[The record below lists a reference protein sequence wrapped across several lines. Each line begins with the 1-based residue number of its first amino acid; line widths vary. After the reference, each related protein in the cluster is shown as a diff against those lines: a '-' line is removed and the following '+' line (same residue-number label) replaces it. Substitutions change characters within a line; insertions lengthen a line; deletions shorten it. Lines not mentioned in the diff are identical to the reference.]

1 MDKQNTLY
9 DRLSVID
16 YSLAIERNE
25 ALIQATAYRDV
36 ENTMLNEEKPLTKG
50 RT

>member
-25 ALIQATAYRDV
+25 ALIQATTWV
-36 ENTMLNEEKPLTKG
+36 NHKNTGKKLDA
-50 RT
+50 